1 MFNKKQV
8 SAIPEKLGLNY
19 IWESP
24 DIGCASIIVENSIQ
38 YKFFSNWLIDLC
50 TNQKYHSGTFD
61 KFCELCEELAKN
73 KRNQGY
79 VPMFLTKDPL
89 L

>member
-38 YKFFSNWLIDLC
+38 YNFFLI
-50 TNQKYHSGTFD
+50 G
-61 KFCELCEELAKN
+61 
-73 KRNQGY
+73 
-79 VPMFLTKDPL
+79 
-89 L
+89 